1 MIRDEEGEQKFG
13 HSDMMRTFLGLPPE
27 EGLMN

>member
-1 MIRDEEGEQKFG
+1 MIRDEEGENKFG
-13 HSDMMRTFLGLPPE
+13 HSDIMWIFLGLPPE

>member
-13 HSDMMRTFLGLPPE
+13 HSDIMWTFLGLPPE